1 MCEIKF
7 DFRWVGSRKC
17 PPDRMDDIV
26 APLAREPF
34 LSIREIGL
42 RLGLKKSPYLREM
55 LIELVGQER
64 IVYEWRDD
72 PGGLRTMVFRVF
84 HHEEVDEDVSD
95 MLDIAEEEADAR
107 ARAVEETGFPYVI
120 IDGEIVDFPF

>member
-1 MCEIKF
+1 MKTEF
-7 DFRWVGSRKC
+7 PFVWSRKC
-17 PPDRMDDIV
+17 RSDRMDDIV
-26 APLAREPF
+26 ATLAREPF